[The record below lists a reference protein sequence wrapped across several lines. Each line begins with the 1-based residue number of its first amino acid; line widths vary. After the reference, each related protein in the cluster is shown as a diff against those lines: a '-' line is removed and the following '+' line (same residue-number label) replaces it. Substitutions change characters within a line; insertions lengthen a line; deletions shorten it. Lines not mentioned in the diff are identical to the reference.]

1 MIMHLSISPHFPSP
15 FLDTGPLEKSF
26 WWESLFSSDKT
37 TELIILKQKT
47 KKKNKKNK
55 NNHKV
60 AKALLSHL
68 DILC

>member
-47 KKKNKKNK
+47 KKQKQPQSSKSPSFPFR
-55 NNHKV
+55 HTMLV
-60 AKALLSHL
+60 HE
-68 DILC
+68 